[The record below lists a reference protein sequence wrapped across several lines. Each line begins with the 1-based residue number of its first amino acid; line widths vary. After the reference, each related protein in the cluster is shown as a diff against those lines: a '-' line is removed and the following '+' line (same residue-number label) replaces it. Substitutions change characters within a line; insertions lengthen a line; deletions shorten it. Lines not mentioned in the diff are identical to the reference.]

1 MTEWSFFGC
10 DETLIVPDMTI
21 SVGGLAQ
28 APLLLIRSG
37 FIRTELHWGSGIA
50 FNDLL
55 SLDNDSLL
63 RHNRQ
68 LGPRLDGVDG
78 TR

>member
-10 DETLIVPDMTI
+10 DETLMVPDLTI

-37 FIRTELHWGSGIA
+37 FIRTELPWGSGIA

-55 SLDNDSLL
+55 RLDNGSLFAA
-63 RHNRQ
+63 Q
-68 LGPRLDGVDG
+68 QAIGS
-78 TR
+78 TA